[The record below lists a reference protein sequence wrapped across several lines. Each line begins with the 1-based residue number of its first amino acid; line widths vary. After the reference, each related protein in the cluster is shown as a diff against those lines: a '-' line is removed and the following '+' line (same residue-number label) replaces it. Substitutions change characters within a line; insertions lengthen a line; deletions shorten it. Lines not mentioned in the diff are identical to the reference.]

1 MSSFF
6 TLSNYGV
13 KRFPLNKI
21 SILYSK
27 KFWNIYARLLKRKVC
42 LRSFTLKNIYVNE
55 RS

>member
-13 KRFPLNKI
+13 KRLPLNKI

-42 LRSFTLKNIYVNE
+42 LLDLLIK
-55 RS
+55 